1 MKKWLIV
8 LMVIFA
14 GSILQIGV
22 PTAFSQSKDEA
33 IKLYQQG
40 MDAYNYGR
48 YQEALEYY
56 ERSFKINRSLNDS
69 KGVAINLNAIG
80 LVYGSLGRYE
90 NALKYYEES
99 LKIFKELNIPQHITT
114 SLNNIGLVYIHLK
127 DYTRAEELFKE
138 AEKKEKSIGLE
149 RGINHSMVE
158 LYLATKR
165 YYEALR
171 LLENRTPSL
180 SDTPNYQIGYFTQRG
195 HAFKGNKRLKEASRD
210 FLKAAIL
217 IEEMRSGIKGE
228 KAGFLGTEKRIKVYH
243 GLFSSLSERALK
255 GEKKDTDFDNY
266 GKDLASAAFYFAES
280 TKARVLLEA
289 MAESARKSRHVG
301 IPEGLREKEQSLLNQ
316 ISAIDSQWEDVYKK
330 GEDVL
335 KTFKERRDGL
345 TAELNTLINEL
356 RQKYPAYTAL
366 YYPKPVP
373 PEELPLK
380 DNEILLEYA
389 MSDDACYLFVVRKG
403 GVKSLLSIPFGKE
416 ALESKVQEFVDA
428 IKDPVHKKFPIKTA
442 KELHDILL
450 GRALKDVKEGD
461 KVIIVPD
468 GILGALPFE
477 SLVIKEGNSIND
489 SLYAGDVYTLSYY
502 QSASV
507 LSMLRHLKQE
517 KAKRPLF
524 ALGNPVYSVKD
535 GRYIAYKEGKAQP
548 VKLAQQGDHAAF
560 RAMVIESKWGKTTK
574 DDKNADEL
582 AFKPLPETEDE
593 VRAVAELFDVQPQ
606 PPDVLL
612 GINANETNLRKS
624 PLNEYRYLHFA
635 THADLPGKVQG
646 IKEPFLLLGQV
657 ENKGKDDGFLT
668 MSEVLD
674 LELNAEM
681 VVLSACVTGRGKV
694 MEGEGVMNFARAF
707 QHAGARS
714 VLVSLWDVAS
724 KEAVEYMEI
733 FYKHVK
739 DGKNRTDAMKLAR
752 KEIKSRYPHP
762 FYWSVFVLYGEG

>member
-1 MKKWLIV
+1 
-8 LMVIFA
+8 MV
-14 GSILQIGV
+14 
-22 PTAFSQSKDEA
+22 
-33 IKLYQQG
+33 
-40 MDAYNYGR
+40 
-48 YQEALEYY
+48 YY
-56 ERSFKINRSLNDS
+56 
-69 KGVAINLNAIG
+69 
-80 LVYGSLGRYE
+80 SLGRYE
-90 NALKYYEES
+90 DALRYYEES
-99 LKIFKELNIPQHITT
+99 LKIYRELNIPQDIAM
-114 SLNNIGLVYIHLK
+114 SLNNIGMVYISLK
-127 DYTRAEELFKE
+127 DYTKAEELIKE
-138 AEKKEKSIGLE
+138 AENRKQSISIKSS
-149 RGINHSMVE
+149 INLNMVV

-165 YYEALR
+165 YDEALR
-171 LLENRTPSL
+171 MLEKGMPALSYTPG
-180 SDTPNYQIGYFTQRG
+180 YQIQYFTQRG
-195 HAFKGNKRLKEASRD
+195 RAFKGNKRLKEASRD

-217 IEEMRSGIKGE
+217 IEEMRAGIKGD
-228 KAGFLGTEKRIKVYH
+228 KAGFLGVKKRIEVYQ
-243 GLFSSLSERALK
+243 GAFSSLSERAMN
-255 GEKKDTDFDNY
+255 GEKKDKDFNNY
-266 GKDLASAAFYFAES
+266 GKDLASAAFYFVES
-280 TKARVLLEA
+280 TKARILLEA
-289 MAESARKSRHVG
+289 MAESARKSHHVG

-316 ISAIDSQWEDVYKK
+316 ISAIDSQWEEIYKK
-330 GEDVL
+330 GEDAL

-345 TAELNTLINEL
+345 TTELHTLINEL

-366 YYPKPVP
+366 YYPKPIP
-373 PEELPLK
+373 SEELPLR
-380 DNEILLEYA
+380 DNEVLLEYA

-403 GVKSLLSIPFGKE
+403 GVKSLLKIPFGKE

-442 KELHDILL
+442 KELYDILL
-450 GRALKDVKEGD
+450 AQPLKDVKGGD

-489 SLYAGDVYTLSYY
+489 SLYAGDEYTLSYY

-517 KAKRPLF
+517 KATRALF

-548 VKLAQQGDHAAF
+548 VKLAQQGDLAAF
-560 RAMVIESKWGKTTK
+560 RAMSIESKWGKTTK
-574 DDKNADEL
+574 DDKNAVEL

-624 PLNEYRYLHFA
+624 PLREYRYLHFA

-681 VVLSACVTGRGKV
+681 VVLSACLTGRGKV
-694 MEGEGVMNFARAF
+694 MAGEG
-707 QHAGARS
+707 
-714 VLVSLWDVAS
+714 
-724 KEAVEYMEI
+724 
-733 FYKHVK
+733 
-739 DGKNRTDAMKLAR
+739 
-752 KEIKSRYPHP
+752 
-762 FYWSVFVLYGEG
+762 